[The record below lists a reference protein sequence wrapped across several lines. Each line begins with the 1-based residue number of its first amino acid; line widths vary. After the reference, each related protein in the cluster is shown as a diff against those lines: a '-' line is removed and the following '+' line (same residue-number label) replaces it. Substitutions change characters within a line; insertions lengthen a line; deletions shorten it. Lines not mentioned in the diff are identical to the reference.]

1 MTAPPLLEVTEL
13 RTWFHAEG
21 EVARAVDGV
30 SFMLDRGE
38 TLALVGESGSGKSVT
53 SLSIMR
59 LVPIPPGEI
68 AGGAV
73 RFRGRDLL
81 RLSESEMRHVRG
93 NEIGMIFQEPMSS
106 LNPLLTVGEQIAEV
120 VRLHRG
126 LGRRTARRHTMEM
139 LARVNI
145 PDPDRRA
152 AEYPHRLSGGMR
164 QRVMIAMALACH
176 PALLIADE
184 PTTALDVTIQA
195 QILELIRTLQTE
207 MEMSVL
213 FITHNLGVVAQVA
226 DRVAVM
232 YAGRIVEQGR
242 VETVFSEPLHPYT
255 RALLRSIPRVEGG
268 GRDPAHRLL
277 SIPGQVPSPA
287 ALPPG
292 CSYAPRCPLAD
303 GLCRSAMPGIDT
315 PRPGHEVRCYHW
327 DAVTAAISQNLERP
341 LTRP

>member
-1 MTAPPLLEVTEL
+1 MTEPPLLEVEDL
-13 RTWFHAEG
+13 RTYFHAED

-30 SFMLDRGE
+30 SFAVNRGE
-38 TLALVGESGSGKSVT
+38 TLAIVGESGSGKSVT

-59 LVPIPPGEI
+59 LIPSPPGEI
-68 AGGAV
+68 AGGSI

-81 RLSESEMRHVRG
+81 EMSEPQMRDIRG

-126 LGRRTARRHTMEM
+126 TGRAASWRHAVEM
-139 LARVNI
+139 LDSVNI
-145 PDPDRRA
+145 PEPARRA
-152 AEYPHRLSGGMR
+152 REYPHRLSGGMR
-164 QRVMIAMALACH
+164 QRVMIAMALACR

-195 QILELIRTLQTE
+195 QILQLIGRLQTDLQ
-207 MEMSVL
+207 MSVL

-232 YAGRIVEQGR
+232 YAGRIVEQGK
-242 VETVFSEPLHPYT
+242 VEDVFAAPLHPYT
-255 RALLRSIPRVEGG
+255 RALLRSIPRVEASHV
-268 GRDPAHRLL
+268 PARRLL

-287 ALPPG
+287 HLPVG
-292 CSYAPRCPLAD
+292 CSFAPRCPLAD
-303 GLCRSAMPGIDT
+303 AVCTAAMPEITTPRSAHD
-315 PRPGHEVRCYHW
+315 VRCYHW
-327 DAVTAAISQNLERP
+327 DAALSPAAQP
-341 LTRP
+341 A

>member
-1 MTAPPLLEVTEL
+1 MTEPPLLEVEDL
-13 RTWFHAEG
+13 RTYFHAEG
-21 EVARAVDGV
+21 EIARAVDGV
-30 SFMLDRGE
+30 SFIVSRGE
-38 TLALVGESGSGKSVT
+38 TLAIVGESGSGKSVT

-59 LVPIPPGEI
+59 LIPSPPGQI
-68 AGGAV
+68 AGGII

-81 RLSESEMRHVRG
+81 AMSEPEMRDIRG

-120 VRLHRG
+120 VRLHRNT
-126 LGRRTARRHTMEM
+126 GRSASWRHAVEM
-139 LARVNI
+139 LDSVNI
-145 PDPDRRA
+145 PEPQRRA
-152 AEYPHRLSGGMR
+152 REYPHRLSGGMR
-164 QRVMIAMALACH
+164 QRVMIAMALSCH

-195 QILELIRTLQTE
+195 QILQLIRRLQTDLH
-207 MEMSVL
+207 MSVL

-242 VETVFSEPLHPYT
+242 VEDVFAAPLHPYT

-268 GRDPAHRLL
+268 HTLGRRLL

-287 ALPPG
+287 LLPVG
-292 CSYAPRCPLAD
+292 CSFAPRCPLAD
-303 GLCRSAMPGIDT
+303 ATCTAAMPEITTPRSAHD
-315 PRPGHEVRCYHW
+315 VRCYHW
-327 DAVTAAISQNLERP
+327 DAALSPAIQP
-341 LTRP
+341 A